1 MQEQIGNVSTKMKTQ
16 RKNQDE
22 RLNIKNTKRNEEG
35 FLWACQQSGHKMKS

>member
-1 MQEQIGNVSTKMKTQ
+1 MQEQIGSVSTKMKTQ

-35 FLWACQQSGHKMKS
+35 FLWAC